1 MATLYEIRKEIAECL
16 DVSKYTYDAKAGKY
30 VDTETGEAFSPEA
43 IEQAINERYES
54 LQMDRHEKLHNV
66 GLLYL
71 NKKADAAQYKAEK
84 DRFAAKEKAAKKTMD
99 WAKETLARELNG
111 EKMNET
117 EFSVSYRSSDPLEIE
132 EGASIPDEFLIQQ
145 APKVDRA
152 GIRKALQEGAIIPGC
167 KLAKRSNIQIR

>member
-71 NKKADAAQYKAEK
+71 NRKADAEAFKAEK
-84 DRFAAKEKAAKKTMD
+84 ERFAAKEKAARKTMD
-99 WAKETLARELNG
+99 WAKETLARELG
-111 EKMNET
+111 GKKMKET
-117 EFSVSYRSSDPLEIE
+117 EFSVSYRSSETVE
-132 EGASIPDEFLIQQ
+132 VTEGASIPDEFLVAQ
-145 APKVDRA
+145 APKVDKA
-152 GIRKALQEGAIIPGC
+152 GIKKALKEGAVIPGC
-167 KLAKRSNIQIR
+167 TIEKHSNIQIR